1 MAKSLDVLDRV
12 IGEFDDGFLSE
23 SDARSISSATRRDSK
38 GQFSFNDKIDKIFD
52 EVYEDSKVE
61 RLNNFKISSSEDKK
75 HNNLRSENVKSD
87 NPSEIPAPGTF
98 LAARRQ
104 YLDHLDRH
112 SNDGKD
118 KPARGSDDGG
128 RVTKGGIKSREKF
141 SSSKEAVVPSPP
153 AAAVPGRTCQSF

>member
-1 MAKSLDVLDRV
+1 M
-12 IGEFDDGFLSE
+12 SE
-23 SDARSISSATRRDSK
+23 SDARSITSATRRDSK

-75 HNNLRSENVKSD
+75 HNNIRSETVQSD
-87 NPSEIPAPGTF
+87 NTATISEIPAPGTF

-118 KPARGSDDGG
+118 KSARGSDDGG
-128 RVTKGGIKSREKF
+128 KVTKGGIKSREKF

-153 AAAVPGRTCQSF
+153 AAAVPGRTCQSFQVPMIIIT